1 MAILIEY
8 FLKNVL
14 KYPQVVYQLVS
25 DTYILPFTR
34 QKFDSFIFKIFIDI
48 AMILF
53 LPSLLI
59 QKS

>member
-8 FLKNVL
+8 FLTNVL

-25 DTYILPFTR
+25 DTYILPFTC

-53 LPSLLI
+53 S
-59 QKS
+59 